1 MVIWICFWFYLTN
14 STNIQIVRRQCCLL
28 KPSSSACFLE
38 FLLAHFGSWSGKSW
52 HWTFQ
57 RRVLSEEG
65 PLIPIGR
72 TIWSLFADVRRCWSC
87 ERRKTEKCCVNGK
100 HLLCSDDL
108 VNKLLKPTGTNV
120 WVWWGRSYSIEIHFN
135 AQVRWPLLIFFSND
149 DKAALDH
156 MTTCKGY
163 HDHLPPP
170 QYHHRNDHYPFVTR
184 LAL

>member
-28 KPSSSACFLE
+28 KPSSSACLLE
-38 FLLAHFGSWSGKSW
+38 FLFCSFLKLTRNKKRKAIMIKINRELAKSW

-108 VNKLLKPTGTNV
+108 VNKLLKSVICQLGPIYMSVVG
-120 WVWWGRSYSIEIHFN
+120 EK
-135 AQVRWPLLIFFSND
+135 L
-149 DKAALDH
+149 
-156 MTTCKGY
+156 
-163 HDHLPPP
+163 
-170 QYHHRNDHYPFVTR
+170 QYRDSF
-184 LAL
+184 